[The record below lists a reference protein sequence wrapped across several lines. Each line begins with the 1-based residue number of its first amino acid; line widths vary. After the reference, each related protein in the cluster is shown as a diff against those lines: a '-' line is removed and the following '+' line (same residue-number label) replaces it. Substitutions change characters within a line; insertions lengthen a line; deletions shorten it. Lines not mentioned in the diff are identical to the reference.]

1 MHSRSRAYTTYAFMI
16 LVLVAILPAKT
27 ARAQETTPIY
37 TFQECEQIEDARLR
51 DELNAITQSVFKAEQ
66 SSLRV
71 AEIVDRK
78 WVDLDVDATVDVAVD
93 SAIERVRG
101 EEDYWNRVLSG
112 WSVEQAEELTTK
124 VANYAFG
131 SQVFRDTV
139 DQLSKEIADDLADEI
154 GVMTAKS
161 ASSAL
166 LCVQEFIGNTFSQ
179 TMISILDEQIKAG
192 IDETAFGSGVDTN
205 FTDILETRMGSL
217 AGVGVIIGT
226 QIAKRLAQKVAQNIA
241 GKVVVR
247 ILGRVATSVI
257 PLAGWIIGAGLILW
271 DLIESGEGALPQI
284 RESLQGPDVKAEI
297 RAQIAEAVDAEMQ
310 ATLPELARSV
320 ANDVF
325 SEWQDLRLK
334 FPRVLYLART
344 NSRFQTL
351 LNNST
356 AAQVDKLAELVA
368 LADEKLEPEQLARTI
383 DMGQFE
389 RIFSLPQSAFDILQ
403 VGGDPDLVI
412 AWADLAGEAI
422 VQVVETELYRI
433 ASPSEFRDRKTLER
447 VLALQDPAAIQKLM
461 GLNQVDQD
469 LLLGLPTEQTRSV
482 LMDLST
488 EDLSWLT
495 IYLAELPLHETN
507 LLVDRILQEPALM
520 SKLRFEDMRQAL
532 LESPNIQETLDFLA
546 SREESAVGQVTK
558 VLEDTE
564 RVISREVPWQLFWR
578 KYGTLPNMLYLLS
591 SLLILYLLL
600 RWGIFR
606 RRQSGMRMPGV
617 NVTVNIPERSP
628 KTSNSRSENDIP
640 ER

>member
-66 SSLRV
+66 SSLQV

-217 AGVGVIIGT
+217 AGVGIIIGT
-226 QIAKRLAQKVAQNIA
+226 QTAKRLAQKVAQNIA

-447 VLALQDPAAIQKLM
+447 VLALQDPVAIQKLM

-606 RRQSGMRMPGV
+606 RRQSGMSVPGV

-628 KTSNSRSENDIP
+628 KTSYSRSENDIP

>member
-124 VANYAFG
+124 VTNYAFG

-217 AGVGVIIGT
+217 AGIGIIIGT

-412 AWADLAGEAI
+412 AWANLAGEAI

-606 RRQSGMRMPGV
+606 RRQSGMRVPGV

>member
-1 MHSRSRAYTTYAFMI
+1 MHSRRRAYTTYAFMI

-66 SSLRV
+66 NSLRV

-217 AGVGVIIGT
+217 AGVGIIIGT

-412 AWADLAGEAI
+412 AWADMAGEAI

-606 RRQSGMRMPGV
+606 RRQSGMSVPGV

-628 KTSNSRSENDIP
+628 KISNSRSENDIP

>member
-1 MHSRSRAYTTYAFMI
+1 MI

-66 SSLRV
+66 NSLRV

-192 IDETAFGSGVDTN
+192 TDEMAFGSGVDTN
-205 FTDILETRMGSL
+205 FTDILEIRMGSL

-606 RRQSGMRMPGV
+606 RRQSGMSVPGV

-628 KTSNSRSENDIP
+628 KTSYSRSENDIP

>member
-1 MHSRSRAYTTYAFMI
+1 MHSRRRAYTTYAFMI

-66 SSLRV
+66 NSLRV

-101 EEDYWNRVLSG
+101 EEVYWNRVLSG

-217 AGVGVIIGT
+217 AGVGIIIGT

-546 SREESAVGQVTK
+546 SQEESAVGQVTK

-628 KTSNSRSENDIP
+628 KTSYSRSENDIP

>member
-1 MHSRSRAYTTYAFMI
+1 MI

-66 SSLRV
+66 NSLRV

-217 AGVGVIIGT
+217 AGVGIIIGT

-334 FPRVLYLART
+334 FPRVLYLSRT

-546 SREESAVGQVTK
+546 SQEESAVGQVTK

-628 KTSNSRSENDIP
+628 KTSYSRSENDIP

>member
-1 MHSRSRAYTTYAFMI
+1 MI
-16 LVLVAILPAKT
+16 LVLVAILPAQT

-66 SSLRV
+66 NSLRV

-101 EEDYWNRVLSG
+101 EEVYWNRVLSG

-217 AGVGVIIGT
+217 AGVGIIIGT

-578 KYGTLPNMLYLLS
+578 KYGTLPNMLYLLL

-606 RRQSGMRMPGV
+606 RRQSGMSVPGV

-628 KTSNSRSENDIP
+628 KTSYSRSENDIP

>member
-1 MHSRSRAYTTYAFMI
+1 MI

-101 EEDYWNRVLSG
+101 EEVYWNRVLSG

-217 AGVGVIIGT
+217 AGVGIIIGT

-546 SREESAVGQVTK
+546 SQEESAVGQVTK

-628 KTSNSRSENDIP
+628 KTSYSRSENDIP

>member
-1 MHSRSRAYTTYAFMI
+1 MHSRRRAYTTYAFMI

-217 AGVGVIIGT
+217 AGVGIIIGT
-226 QIAKRLAQKVAQNIA
+226 QVAKRLAQKVAQNIA

-351 LNNST
+351 LDNST

-546 SREESAVGQVTK
+546 SQEESAVGQVTK

-628 KTSNSRSENDIP
+628 KTSYSRSENDIP

>member
-1 MHSRSRAYTTYAFMI
+1 MI

-66 SSLRV
+66 SSLQI

-217 AGVGVIIGT
+217 AGIGIIIGT

-469 LLLGLPTEQTRSV
+469 LLLGLPTEQARSV

-546 SREESAVGQVTK
+546 SQEESAVGQVTK

-606 RRQSGMRMPGV
+606 RRQSGMRVPGV

-628 KTSNSRSENDIP
+628 KTSYSRSENDIP

>member
-1 MHSRSRAYTTYAFMI
+1 MHSRRRAYTTYAFMI

-217 AGVGVIIGT
+217 AGVGIIIGT

-469 LLLGLPTEQTRSV
+469 LLLGLPTEQARSV

-578 KYGTLPNMLYLLS
+578 KYGTLPNMLYLLL

-606 RRQSGMRMPGV
+606 RRQSGMSVPGV

>member
-1 MHSRSRAYTTYAFMI
+1 MI
-16 LVLVAILPAKT
+16 LVLVAILPAQT

-66 SSLRV
+66 NSLRV

-192 IDETAFGSGVDTN
+192 VDETAFGSGVDTN

-217 AGVGVIIGT
+217 AGIGIIIGT
-226 QIAKRLAQKVAQNIA
+226 QTAKRLAQKVAQNIA

-591 SLLILYLLL
+591 SLFILYLLL

-606 RRQSGMRMPGV
+606 RRQSGMSVPGV

-628 KTSNSRSENDIP
+628 KTSYSRSENDIP

>member
-1 MHSRSRAYTTYAFMI
+1 MI

-66 SSLRV
+66 NSLRV

-101 EEDYWNRVLSG
+101 EEVYWNRVLSG

-217 AGVGVIIGT
+217 AGVGIIIGT

-546 SREESAVGQVTK
+546 SQEESAVGQVTK

-628 KTSNSRSENDIP
+628 KTSYSRSENDIP

>member
-217 AGVGVIIGT
+217 AGVGIIIGT

-606 RRQSGMRMPGV
+606 RRQSGMRVPGV

>member
-1 MHSRSRAYTTYAFMI
+1 MHSRRRAYTTYAFMI

-66 SSLRV
+66 NSLRV

-192 IDETAFGSGVDTN
+192 TDEMAFGSGVDTN
-205 FTDILETRMGSL
+205 FTDILEIRMGSL

-606 RRQSGMRMPGV
+606 RRQSGMSVPGV

-628 KTSNSRSENDIP
+628 KTSYSRSENDIP

>member
-1 MHSRSRAYTTYAFMI
+1 MHSRRRAYTIYAFMI
-16 LVLVAILPAKT
+16 LLLVAILPAKT

-51 DELNAITQSVFKAEQ
+51 DELNAITQSVFEAEQ
-66 SSLRV
+66 SSLQV

-112 WSVEQAEELTTK
+112 WSVEKAEELTTK

-139 DQLSKEIADDLADEI
+139 AQLSKEIADDLADEI

-192 IDETAFGSGVDTN
+192 VNETAFGSGVDTN
-205 FTDILETRMGSL
+205 FTDILETRTGSL
-217 AGVGVIIGT
+217 AGVGIIIGT

-297 RAQIAEAVDAEMQ
+297 RAQIAEAVDAEIQ

-344 NSRFQTL
+344 NPRFQTL

-356 AAQVDKLAELVA
+356 TAQVDKLAELVA
-368 LADEKLEPEQLARTI
+368 VADEKLEPEQLARTI

-469 LLLGLPTEQTRSV
+469 LLLGLPTEQARSV
-482 LMDLST
+482 LLDLST

-495 IYLAELPLHETN
+495 IYLVELPLHETN

-546 SREESAVGQVTK
+546 SREESPVGQVTK

-564 RVISREVPWQLFWR
+564 RVISREVSWQLFWR

-591 SLLILYLLL
+591 SLLILYLVL
-600 RWGIFR
+600 RWGILR
-606 RRQSGMRMPGV
+606 RRQSGMSVPGV

-628 KTSNSRSENDIP
+628 KTSDSRSENDIP

>member
-1 MHSRSRAYTTYAFMI
+1 MHSRRRAYTTYAFMI

-101 EEDYWNRVLSG
+101 EEVYWNRVLSG

-217 AGVGVIIGT
+217 AGVGIIIGT

-546 SREESAVGQVTK
+546 SQEESAVGQVTK

-628 KTSNSRSENDIP
+628 KTSYSRSENDIP